1 MKGRER
7 CGGWKGG
14 EDVVETCRGFSWFS
28 TKSVYNFHIKCIL
41 EEFFFERKSAS
52 KSIPYYQNVLFV
64 VVSKSHQDKAMNT
77 RQKAII
83 ESLKMQYLSS
93 RSWIL
98 FCNFFFFSTTLVI
111 FSSSSCALTSKSVI
125 KSSDSTLRVWRPL
138 ARVRSRVGVVRQWSS
153 SPLDVSQEPVRR

>member
-1 MKGRER
+1 MYIRR
-7 CGGWKGG
+7 
-14 EDVVETCRGFSWFS
+14 
-28 TKSVYNFHIKCIL
+28 I
-41 EEFFFERKSAS
+41 FFERKSAS

-138 ARVRSRVGVVRQWSS
+138 PEFDLGLELFGNGVLLLLMFLRSLYEDKMHKNVTFLQLRKLENTTWSG
-153 SPLDVSQEPVRR
+153 LVITQPVNWDCKVTW